1 MAFTLASPYLRDG
14 FRWMRGNLHA
24 HTTASDGRL
33 TLPEIAAEYARRGY
47 DFLGI
52 ADHDVVLDPAAAAII
67 AAPVL
72 VPCVE
77 VTAKGPH
84 MLAIGV
90 TKPIPP
96 CTDRQQVIDEIS
108 AQRGLSVMNHPN
120 WGTDEPHIPQELLY
134 RLRGYHGIEIYNGI
148 IDFLEGES
156 LATDRWDRLLSH
168 GIRAWG
174 YANDDTHQA
183 PEIGRAWN
191 VVQAVEP
198 TVPAIFDA
206 LRAGRFYASTGVEIE
221 RVEIDRAAFFVRA
234 PNAQRIVFRGA
245 WGRVLMIVDACDAVY
260 VADGSD
266 GGYVRAECLGAG
278 GQAAW
283 TQPAWVSSGG

>member
-1 MAFTLASPYLRDG
+1 MAVSLASPYLRDG
-14 FRWMRGNLHA
+14 FRWLRGNLHA

-33 TLPEIAAEYARRGY
+33 TLPELASEYARRGY
-47 DFLGI
+47 DFLGV
-52 ADHDVVLDPAAAAII
+52 ADHDVVLDPVAAVLIS
-67 AAPVL
+67 APVL

-77 VTAKGPH
+77 VTANGPH

-90 TKPIPP
+90 TKPVAP
-96 CTDRQQVIDEIS
+96 CPDRQQVIDATT

-120 WGTDEPHIPQELLY
+120 WGTDVPHIPQEMLY
-134 RLRGYHGIEIYNGI
+134 QLRGYDGIEIYNGI

-156 LATDRWDRLLSH
+156 LATDRWDRLLSN

-183 PEIGRAWN
+183 PEIARAWN
-191 VVQAVEP
+191 VVQAAES
-198 TVPAIFDA
+198 TVPAIVEA

-221 RVEIDRAAFFVRA
+221 RVEVDGAAFLVRA

-245 WGRVLMIVDACDAVY
+245 WGRVLMTVDAGEAAY
-260 VADGSD
+260 VADGSE

-278 GQAAW
+278 GRAAW
-283 TQPAWVSSGG
+283 TQPAWVNGG